1 MRRIT
6 VVFAAFVAATATA
19 GGGSSSGLGTQASPA
34 QLRLVDTDPVTLR
47 AVGFKPYEHARL
59 TAFQADDRL
68 VRRATAGPGGG
79 FTMRLPGLDAN
90 ACAGFSVTAT
100 GDKGSRAT
108 YKRVP
113 GMCPSQ

>member
-1 MRRIT
+1 MRRIA
-6 VVFAAFVAATATA
+6 VVFAAFAAAATA
-19 GGGSSSGLGTQASPA
+19 GGGSSSGLSTQASPA

-59 TAFQADDRL
+59 TAFQDHDRL

-90 ACAGFSVTAT
+90 ACVGFSVTAT
-100 GDKGSRAT
+100 GDKGSRAS